1 MASGPS
7 NSGRRARG
15 RPKLPGKSKIIRLRD
30 SVFQL
35 WRDRKQQL
43 GFDKVTELFRR
54 SLAASMSGKR
64 EHKVSCFSSIRTAC
78 LFLGDA

>member
-43 GFDKVTELFRR
+43 GFNKVTD
-54 SLAASMSGKR
+54 
-64 EHKVSCFSSIRTAC
+64 SCFAEVLLHRCQENVNTR
-78 LFLGDA
+78 